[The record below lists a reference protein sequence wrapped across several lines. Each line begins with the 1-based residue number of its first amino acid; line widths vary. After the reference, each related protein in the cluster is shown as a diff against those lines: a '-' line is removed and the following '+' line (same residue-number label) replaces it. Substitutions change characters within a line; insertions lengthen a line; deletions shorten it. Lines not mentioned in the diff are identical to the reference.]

1 MFFSRLA
8 INQNVVEVR
17 GTELIEV
24 LAESVVNE
32 PLKRSGSAY

>member
-1 MFFSRLA
+1 MFFFRLA

-24 LAESVVNE
+24 LAESIVNK
-32 PLKRSGSAY
+32 PLKRSRSAC